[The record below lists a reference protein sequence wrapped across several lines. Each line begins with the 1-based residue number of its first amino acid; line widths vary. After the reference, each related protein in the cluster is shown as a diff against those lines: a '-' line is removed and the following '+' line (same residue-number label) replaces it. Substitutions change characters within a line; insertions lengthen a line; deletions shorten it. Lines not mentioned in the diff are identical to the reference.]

1 MFKKIAV
8 AFDESPEAEHA
19 FRSALDLA
27 RLVSG
32 ELYLITVIENQ
43 PAYMSYVSAV
53 APEVPLLLK
62 NQKQAFYEDLH
73 NKARAAAEQTGIN
86 LHSELIEGNE
96 IDALLEGIGRLRPE
110 LLVVGLRR
118 DPGGV
123 SRYLGGTAHQL
134 ALHAK
139 CDVLG
144 VR

>member
-27 RLVSG
+27 RLVAG

-62 NQKQAFYEDLH
+62 NQKQAFYEDLFQ
-73 NKARAAAEQTGIN
+73 KVTQT
-86 LHSELIEGNE
+86 SEYKDYMEKQALKPIFLTGKDMLKFLEEDDKLNTSLMNE
-96 IDALLEGIGRLRPE
+96 AGF
-110 LLVVGLRR
+110 V
-118 DPGGV
+118 
-123 SRYLGGTAHQL
+123 
-134 ALHAK
+134 AK
-139 CDVLG
+139 
-144 VR
+144 